1 MPLAPLRRLSSLSTR
16 PVPVVLAIV
25 ACSIAVVLATALVQV
40 WRTPAPSSPTGRD
53 RSDPAVRLVVPEPY
67 PDPGSPLQ
75 RFDSALTL
83 APRTGHSIR
92 DVFRF
97 YELPVDLSASAAS
110 SPPAVAG
117 PTSPEEASP
126 QPSIPVRYAGRIGHT
141 AVLVADD
148 RVWVV
153 NSGGIAGSPQRWK
166 VIAIESGAVTIEDLA
181 SGSVDVLA
189 LPARPYTRDH

>member
-16 PVPVVLAIV
+16 PVPVVAAIV
-25 ACSIAVVLATALVQV
+25 ACSIAVVLATVLVQTG
-40 WRTPAPSSPTGRD
+40 RTPAPSSPTGRH
-53 RSDPAVRLVVPEPY
+53 RTEPTVRLVVPEPY

-75 RFDSALTL
+75 RFDSALMS
-83 APRTGHSIR
+83 APRSGHSIR

-97 YELPVDLSASAAS
+97 YELPVDLAASAAS
-110 SPPAVAG
+110 SPPTVAG
-117 PTSPEEASP
+117 PTSPQEASP

-153 NSGGIAGSPQRWK
+153 NSGGIAGSPPRWK
-166 VIAIESGAVTIEDLA
+166 VIAIDGGAVTIEDLA
-181 SGSVDVLA
+181 TGCVDVLA
-189 LPARPYTRDH
+189 LPARSYTRDH